1 MGPDKVPLLRPSAC
15 TCLNEGKGK
24 TDYNSQINEVTFKNI
39 DETFKTDHYDEQI
52 SEISYKNIDGD
63 YYKKILPKDEVFIT
77 EKFFDH
83 TVLDQVEILDNFETQ
98 AQFVR
103 DLFESENRMNDSKCN
118 GVNRMNDSKCNGV
131 VNFNEVELNEVNF
144 NEVNLDEVNFNEVNL
159 NEVNFNEVD
168 CECKVNEGRR
178 CEVGCGCVCD
188 QCYSTCWPRDWIRE
202 DYPEARV
209 ISINYTSDPYLWR
222 PLWIKECKR

>member
-1 MGPDKVPLLRPSAC
+1 MEPNKVPLLRPSSC
-15 TCLNEGKGK
+15 TCPNEGKKNIYNDEELKALNEGLNKALNEGQSK
-24 TDYNSQINEVTFKNI
+24 SRIYNDVNLNKALNEGLNKAIKEEIKKLNEGINEVTFENI
-39 DETFKTDHYDEQI
+39 DEKF
-52 SEISYKNIDGD
+52 YKGI
-63 YYKKILPKDEVFIT
+63 KKIIPKDEVFIT

-103 DLFESENRMNDSKCN
+103 DLFENENRICDVNEMN
-118 GVNRMNDSKCNGV
+118 VNEGK
-131 VNFNEVELNEVNF
+131 VEIDLNEVN
-144 NEVNLDEVNFNEVNL
+144 
-159 NEVNFNEVD
+159 

-188 QCYSTCWPRDWIRE
+188 ECYSSCWPRDWIRE

-209 ISINYTSDPYLWR
+209 ISVNYTSDPYLWR